1 MSDLKIKEKTFDVK
15 EVFKKKAPVLS
26 RFVPGFMYKYLRK
39 IIHEE
44 EGNGILYRN
53 RDKYGVDFVNASLD
67 DLQADLNIRG
77 LENIPKTGKC
87 ILISNHP
94 LGGFD
99 GLALMKTVGKI
110 RKDFY
115 FLANDILMFLPSLKP
130 LFVPINK
137 HGSSKDYIKTL
148 NKAFEEDNLILIF
161 PAGLVS
167 RKIDGKIQDLEWKNT
182 FLSRARRNKRDIIP
196 VYIDGK
202 NTNRFYNIANWR
214 KKLGI
219 KANIE
224 MFYLVDELFK
234 QKGKTLDI
242 YIGKPISYKTFDKSK
257 SGKEWIK
264 SIRDHVYRLKDN
276 PSKVFA
282 PD

>member
-15 EVFKKKAPVLS
+15 EVFKKKSPVIAK
-26 RFVPGFMYKYLRK
+26 FIPGFIYKYLRK

-44 EGNGILYRN
+44 EGNEILYRN
-53 RDKYGVDFVNASLD
+53 KDKFGVDFVNASLD
-67 DLQADLNIRG
+67 DLQADLNIHG

-110 RKDFY
+110 RRDFY
-115 FLANDILMFLPSLKP
+115 FLANDILMFLPNLKP

-137 HGSSKDYIKTL
+137 HGSSKDYINTL
-148 NKAFEEDNLILIF
+148 NKAFEEENLILIF

-182 FLSRARRNKRDIIP
+182 FLSRAKRNQRDIIP
-196 VYIDGK
+196 VYIGGR
-202 NTNRFYNIANWR
+202 NTNWFYNLAFWR

-219 KANIE
+219 KANLE

-234 QKGKTLDI
+234 QKGKKLNI
-242 YIGKPISYKTFDKSK
+242 YIGKPIPYQTFDKRK
-257 SGKEWIK
+257 KGKDWIK
-264 SIRDHVYRLKDN
+264 AIREYVYSLKDN
-276 PSKVFA
+276 PDKEFQ
-282 PD
+282 P

>member
-15 EVFKKKAPVLS
+15 EVFRKKSPVIS
-26 RFVPGFMYKYLRK
+26 KFVPGFVYKYLRK
-39 IIHEE
+39 IIHED
-44 EGNGILYRN
+44 EGNDILYRN
-53 RDKYGVDFVNASLD
+53 KDKFGVDFVNASLD
-67 DLQADLNIRG
+67 DLQAKLNIRG

-99 GLALMKTVGKI
+99 GLALMKTVGMV

-115 FLANDILMFLPSLKP
+115 FLANDILMFLPNLKP

-137 HGSSKDYIKTL
+137 HGSSKDYINTL

-167 RKIDGKIQDLEWKNT
+167 RKINGKIQDLEWKNT
-182 FLSRARRNKRDIIP
+182 FLSRAKRNQRDIIP

-202 NTNRFYNIANWR
+202 NTNWFYNLANWR

-219 KANIE
+219 KANLE

-242 YIGKPISYKTFDKSK
+242 YIGKPIPYQTFDKRKK
-257 SGKEWIK
+257 SKEWIQ
-264 SIRDHVYRLKDN
+264 SIREHVYSLKDN
-276 PSKVFA
+276 PDKEFK
-282 PD
+282 P

>member
-15 EVFKKKAPVLS
+15 EVFRKKSPVIS
-26 RFVPGFMYKYLRK
+26 KFVPGFVYKYLRK
-39 IIHEE
+39 IIHED
-44 EGNGILYRN
+44 EGNDILYRN
-53 RDKYGVDFVNASLD
+53 KDKFGVDFVNASLD
-67 DLQADLNIRG
+67 DLQAKLNIRG

-99 GLALMKTVGKI
+99 GLALMKTVGMV

-115 FLANDILMFLPSLKP
+115 FLANDILMFLPNLKP

-137 HGSSKDYIKTL
+137 HGSSKDYINTL

-167 RKIDGKIQDLEWKNT
+167 RKINGKIQDLEWKNT
-182 FLSRARRNKRDIIP
+182 FLSRAKRNQRDIIP

-202 NTNRFYNIANWR
+202 NTNWF
-214 KKLGI
+214 
-219 KANIE
+219 
-224 MFYLVDELFK
+224 
-234 QKGKTLDI
+234 
-242 YIGKPISYKTFDKSK
+242 
-257 SGKEWIK
+257 
-264 SIRDHVYRLKDN
+264 
-276 PSKVFA
+276 
-282 PD
+282 

>member
-15 EVFKKKAPVLS
+15 EVFKKKSLVIAK
-26 RFVPGFMYKYLRK
+26 FIPGFVYKYLRK

-44 EGNGILYRN
+44 EGNEILYRN
-53 RDKYGVDFVNASLD
+53 KDKFGVDFVNASLD
-67 DLQADLNIRG
+67 DLQANLNIHG

-99 GLALMKTVGKI
+99 GLALMKTVGKV
-110 RKDFY
+110 RRDFY
-115 FLANDILMFLPSLKP
+115 FLANDILMFLPNLKS

-137 HGSSKDYIKTL
+137 HGSSKDYINTL
-148 NKAFEEDNLILIF
+148 NKTFEEENLILIF

-167 RKIDGKIQDLEWKNT
+167 RKISGKIQDLEWKNT
-182 FLSRARRNKRDIIP
+182 FLSRAKRNQRDIIP
-196 VYIDGK
+196 VYIGGR
-202 NTNRFYNIANWR
+202 NTNWFYNLAFWR

-219 KANIE
+219 KANLE

-234 QKGKTLDI
+234 QKGKKLDI
-242 YIGKPISYKTFDKSK
+242 YIGKPIPYQTFDKRK
-257 SGKEWIK
+257 KGKDWIK
-264 SIRDHVYRLKDN
+264 AIREYVYSLEDN
-276 PSKVFA
+276 PDKEFQ
-282 PD
+282 P

>member
-15 EVFKKKAPVLS
+15 EVFKKKNPVVA
-26 RFVPGFMYKYLRK
+26 RFVPGFVYKYLRR

-44 EGNGILYRN
+44 EGNVILYRN
-53 RDKYGVDFVNASLD
+53 RDKFGVDFVNACLD
-67 DLQADLNIRG
+67 DLQANLNIHG

-110 RKDFY
+110 RRDLY
-115 FLANDILMFLPSLKP
+115 FLANDILMFLPNLKP

-137 HGSSKDYIKTL
+137 HGSSKDYINSL

-182 FLSRARRNKRDIIP
+182 FLSRAKRNKRDIIP
-196 VYIDGK
+196 VYVGGR
-202 NTNRFYNIANWR
+202 NTNWFYNLANWR

-219 KANIE
+219 KANLE

-234 QKGKTLDI
+234 QKGKKLDI
-242 YIGKPISYKTFDKSK
+242 YIGKPIPYQTFDNRKK
-257 SGKEWIK
+257 GKEWIK
-264 SIRDHVYRLKDN
+264 SIREFVYGLKDN
-276 PSKVFA
+276 PDKEFT
-282 PD
+282 P

>member
-15 EVFKKKAPVLS
+15 EVFRKKSPVIS
-26 RFVPGFMYKYLRK
+26 KFVPGFVYKYLRK
-39 IIHEE
+39 IIHED
-44 EGNGILYRN
+44 EGNDLLYRN
-53 RDKYGVDFVNASLD
+53 KDKFGVDFVNASLD
-67 DLQADLNIRG
+67 DLQAKLNIRG

-99 GLALMKTVGKI
+99 GLALMKTVGMV

-115 FLANDILMFLPSLKP
+115 FLANDILMFLPNLKP

-137 HGSSKDYIKTL
+137 LGSSKDYINTL

-182 FLSRARRNKRDIIP
+182 FLSRAKRNQRDIIP

-202 NTNRFYNIANWR
+202 NTNWFYNLANWR

-219 KANIE
+219 KANLE

-242 YIGKPISYKTFDKSK
+242 YIGKPIPYQTFDKRK
-257 SGKEWIK
+257 KGKEWIQ
-264 SIRDHVYRLKDN
+264 SIREHVYNLKDN
-276 PSKVFA
+276 PNKEFK
-282 PD
+282 P

>member
-15 EVFKKKAPVLS
+15 EVFRKKSPVIS
-26 RFVPGFMYKYLRK
+26 KFVPGFVYKYLRK
-39 IIHEE
+39 IIHED
-44 EGNGILYRN
+44 EGNDILYRN
-53 RDKYGVDFVNASLD
+53 KDKFGVDFVNASLD
-67 DLQADLNIRG
+67 DLQAKLNIRG

-99 GLALMKTVGKI
+99 GLALMKTVGMV

-115 FLANDILMFLPSLKP
+115 FLANDILMFLPNLKP

-137 HGSSKDYIKTL
+137 HGSSKDYINTL

-167 RKIDGKIQDLEWKNT
+167 RKINGKIQDLEWKNT
-182 FLSRARRNKRDIIP
+182 FLSRAKRNQRDIIP

-202 NTNRFYNIANWR
+202 NTNWFYNLANWR

-219 KANIE
+219 KANLE

-242 YIGKPISYKTFDKSK
+242 YIGKPIPYQTFDKRK
-257 SGKEWIK
+257 KGKEWIQ
-264 SIRDHVYRLKDN
+264 SIREHVYSLKDN
-276 PSKVFA
+276 PDKEFK
-282 PD
+282 P

>member
-15 EVFKKKAPVLS
+15 EVFRKKSPVIS
-26 RFVPGFMYKYLRK
+26 KFVPGFVYKYLRK
-39 IIHEE
+39 IIHED
-44 EGNGILYRN
+44 EGNDILYRN
-53 RDKYGVDFVNASLD
+53 KDKFGVDFVNASLD
-67 DLQADLNIRG
+67 DLQAKLNIRG

-99 GLALMKTVGKI
+99 GLALMKTVGMV

-115 FLANDILMFLPSLKP
+115 FLANDILMFLPNLKP

-137 HGSSKDYIKTL
+137 HGSSKDYINTL

-167 RKIDGKIQDLEWKNT
+167 RKINGKIQDLEWKNT
-182 FLSRARRNKRDIIP
+182 FLSRAKRNQRDIIP

-202 NTNRFYNIANWR
+202 NTNWFYNLANWR

-219 KANIE
+219 KANLE

-242 YIGKPISYKTFDKSK
+242 YIGKPIPYQTFDKRK
-257 SGKEWIK
+257 KGKEWIQ
-264 SIRDHVYRLKDN
+264 SIREHVYNLKDN
-276 PSKVFA
+276 PNKEFK
-282 PD
+282 P

>member
-15 EVFKKKAPVLS
+15 DVFKKKSPVVAKL
-26 RFVPGFMYKYLRK
+26 VPGFVYKYLRK
-39 IIHEE
+39 IIHED
-44 EGNGILYRN
+44 EGNDILFRN
-53 RDKYGVDFVNASLD
+53 KDKIGVDFVNASLD
-67 DLQADLNIRG
+67 DLQANLNIHG
-77 LENIPKTGKC
+77 LENIPKTGRY

-99 GLALMKTVGKI
+99 GLALMKTVGMV
-110 RKDFY
+110 RRDFY
-115 FLANDILMFLPSLKP
+115 FLANDILMFLPNLKP

-137 HGSSKDYIKTL
+137 LGSSKDYINTL

-182 FLSRARRNKRDIIP
+182 FLSRAKRNKRDIIP
-196 VYIDGK
+196 VYIDGR
-202 NTNRFYNIANWR
+202 NTNWFYNLANWR

-219 KANIE
+219 KTNLE

-234 QKGKTLDI
+234 QKGKKLDI
-242 YIGKPISYKTFDKSK
+242 YIGKPIPYQTFNKRKNTRD
-257 SGKEWIK
+257 WIK
-264 SIRDHVYRLKDN
+264 SVREYVYGLKDN
-276 PSKVFA
+276 PGKEYT
-282 PD
+282 P